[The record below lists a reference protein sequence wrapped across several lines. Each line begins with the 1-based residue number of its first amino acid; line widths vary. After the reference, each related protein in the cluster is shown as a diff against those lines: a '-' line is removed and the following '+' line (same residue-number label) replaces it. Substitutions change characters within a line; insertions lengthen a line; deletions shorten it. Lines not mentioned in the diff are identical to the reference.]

1 MLHFIIVMQICQML
15 ENSINIWQI
24 DILWR
29 RVNTHWGTDKALL
42 HAIYQLPFTQ
52 TGLAGQTAHS
62 TAGSKEQLGMN
73 QCQTVLYFGWRRMT
87 KVKFYAH
94 RANQHLSLCV
104 GLLLSPLLKARF
116 YTTLNKCCFV
126 INETELYNI
135 SLPSSK
141 ATLLADVQVGAH
153 QNLQALFCRTA
164 FQLGVL
170 HTFWCPG
177 LSLPRCWTLQFLL
190 NFKRFLPAYLFSMSR
205 FLLMSAQP
213 SGEPTTPPSSVSCL
227 GLRRVH
233 STLPPSSRS
242 LMKMLNRTGSSI
254 DRWGTLLVTGADFF
268 VPLSSGG
275 HSTSFQSSV
284 FHFFSE

>member
-29 RVNTHWGTDKALL
+29 RVNTHWGTNKALL

-170 HTFWCPG
+170 HVFGCLG
-177 LSLPRCWTLQFLL
+177 LSLPRCWTAVLVELQEVPAC
-190 NFKRFLPAYLFSMSR
+190 LPLQHVKVSHDVCTALWWTNHSSQFCVMSGFTEGALYSTPFIQLINEDAEQDWIQYRPVGYFAHYWRRLFC
-205 FLLMSAQP
+205 A
-213 SGEPTTPPSSVSCL
+213 TV
-227 GLRRVH
+227 
-233 STLPPSSRS
+233 
-242 LMKMLNRTGSSI
+242 
-254 DRWGTLLVTGADFF
+254 
-268 VPLSSGG
+268 
-275 HSTSFQSSV
+275 
-284 FHFFSE
+284 